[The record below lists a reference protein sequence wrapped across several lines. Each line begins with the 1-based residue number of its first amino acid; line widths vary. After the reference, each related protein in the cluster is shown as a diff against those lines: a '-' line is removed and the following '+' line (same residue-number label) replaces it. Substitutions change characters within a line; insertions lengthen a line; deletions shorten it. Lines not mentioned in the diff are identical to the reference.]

1 MKNIGVL
8 GGTFDPPH
16 EAHLKIAERS
26 LNQFKLDKIIF
37 IPSGNPWQKKDSTP
51 YSHRFEMTK
60 ILIKN
65 SDSFAI
71 SDLESSE
78 QNPSYTYE
86 TLEKLQ
92 HPKENLYFIL
102 GSDTAMNI
110 KTWKNY
116 DQLSNLTQFLIAL
129 RREDSSETLSK
140 NFPFDYKLIEGEKL
154 DLSSTGLREKLEE
167 NKMNN
172 IGLPPEI
179 FNYINENKIYGIF
192 LLSSSTSDSNSLS
205 FPKTLSSNSS
215 IFSISDSN
223 SSSFSKTSSF
233 VCLST

>member
-51 YSHRFEMTK
+51 YNHRFEMTK

-65 SDSFAI
+65 SDSLEI

-116 DQLSNLTQFLIAL
+116 DQLSILTQFLIAL

-154 DLSSTGLREKLEE
+154 DLSSTGLREKLEK
-167 NKMNN
+167 NRMNN
-172 IGLPPEI
+172 NDLPSEI
-179 FNYINENKIYGIF
+179 FNYIKENKIY
-192 LLSSSTSDSNSLS
+192 
-205 FPKTLSSNSS
+205 
-215 IFSISDSN
+215 
-223 SSSFSKTSSF
+223 
-233 VCLST
+233 

>member
-116 DQLSNLTQFLIAL
+116 GHLSNLTQFLIAL

-140 NFPFDYKLIEGEKL
+140 NFPFDYELIEGEKL
-154 DLSSTGLREKLEE
+154 DLSSTGLREK
-167 NKMNN
+167 
-172 IGLPPEI
+172 
-179 FNYINENKIYGIF
+179 
-192 LLSSSTSDSNSLS
+192 
-205 FPKTLSSNSS
+205 
-215 IFSISDSN
+215 
-223 SSSFSKTSSF
+223 
-233 VCLST
+233 

>member
-116 DQLSNLTQFLIAL
+116 GHLSNLTQFLIAL
-129 RREDSSETLSK
+129 RKEDSSETLSK
-140 NFPFDYKLIEGEKL
+140 NFPFDYELIEGEKL

-167 NKMNN
+167 NTMNN
-172 IGLPPEI
+172 IELPLEI
-179 FNYINENKIYGIF
+179 FNYIKENKIY
-192 LLSSSTSDSNSLS
+192 
-205 FPKTLSSNSS
+205 
-215 IFSISDSN
+215 
-223 SSSFSKTSSF
+223 
-233 VCLST
+233 

>member
-51 YSHRFEMTK
+51 YYQRFEMTK

-65 SDSFAI
+65 SDSLEI

-102 GSDTAMNI
+102 GSDAAMNI

-116 DQLSNLTQFLIAL
+116 DRLSNLTQFLIAL
-129 RREDSSETLSK
+129 RREDNSETLSK
-140 NFPFDYKLIEGEKL
+140 NFPFDYELIEGEKL
-154 DLSSTGLREKLEE
+154 DLSSTGLREKLEK
-167 NKMNN
+167 NRMNN
-172 IGLPPEI
+172 NDLPSEI
-179 FNYINENKIYGIF
+179 FNYIKENNIY
-192 LLSSSTSDSNSLS
+192 
-205 FPKTLSSNSS
+205 
-215 IFSISDSN
+215 
-223 SSSFSKTSSF
+223 
-233 VCLST
+233 

>member
-116 DQLSNLTQFLIAL
+116 GHLSNLTQFLIAL
-129 RREDSSETLSK
+129 RKEDSSETLSK
-140 NFPFDYKLIEGEKL
+140 NFPFDYELIEGEKL

-172 IGLPPEI
+172 IGIPSEI
-179 FNYINENKIYGIF
+179 FNYIKENKIY
-192 LLSSSTSDSNSLS
+192 
-205 FPKTLSSNSS
+205 
-215 IFSISDSN
+215 
-223 SSSFSKTSSF
+223 
-233 VCLST
+233 

>member
-1 MKNIGVL
+1 VKNIGVL

-51 YSHRFEMTK
+51 YRHRFEMTK

-65 SDSFAI
+65 SDSFAL

-116 DQLSNLTQFLIAL
+116 GHLSNLTQFLIAL

-140 NFPFDYKLIEGEKL
+140 NFPFDYELIEGEKL

-172 IGLPPEI
+172 IGLPSEI
-179 FNYINENKIYGIF
+179 FNYIKENKIY
-192 LLSSSTSDSNSLS
+192 
-205 FPKTLSSNSS
+205 
-215 IFSISDSN
+215 
-223 SSSFSKTSSF
+223 
-233 VCLST
+233 

>member
-16 EAHLKIAERS
+16 GAHLKIAERS

-51 YSHRFEMTK
+51 YYHRFEMTK

-65 SDSFAI
+65 SDSLEI

-116 DQLSNLTQFLIAL
+116 EQLSNLTKFLIAL
-129 RREDSSETLSK
+129 RREDNSETLSM
-140 NFPFDYKLIEGEKL
+140 NFPFDYELVKGEKL
-154 DLSSTGLREKLEE
+154 DLSSTGLRDKLEK
-167 NKMNN
+167 NRMNN
-172 IGLPPEI
+172 NDLPSEI
-179 FNYINENKIYGIF
+179 FNYIKEYNVY
-192 LLSSSTSDSNSLS
+192 
-205 FPKTLSSNSS
+205 
-215 IFSISDSN
+215 
-223 SSSFSKTSSF
+223 
-233 VCLST
+233 